1 ERPSRYRVAGKPDGE
16 AGISLV
22 IESISQAIKVDS
34 QPIDSFPEMT
44 KEEVVAPF
52 WAFSNVQ
59 QH

>member
-1 ERPSRYRVAGKPDGE
+1 VAGKPDGE